1 MQSFQFL
8 VYNEKDVKRETRRW
22 KIEYDLEVIM
32 DGNYVFVENEK
43 LSKRMNDS
51 NFNAGKFPKT
61 DM

>member
-8 VYNEKDVKRETRRW
+8 VYNEKDVKREKRRW

-61 DM
+61 DI

>member
-8 VYNEKDVKRETRRW
+8 VYNEKDVKREKRRW
-22 KIEYDLEVIM
+22 KIDYDLEVIM

-61 DM
+61 DI

>member
-8 VYNEKDVKRETRRW
+8 VYNEKDVKREARRW

>member
-61 DM
+61 DI

>member
-8 VYNEKDVKRETRRW
+8 VYKEKDVKREKRRW

-61 DM
+61 DI

>member
-8 VYNEKDVKRETRRW
+8 VYNEKDVKREKRRW